1 MHFAV
6 IQGVFQLI
14 DKWLSLTHRRED
26 KRWFEE
32 DATWHEEDIVMRNSE
47 YVAHLEGQSMRRTV
61 REYAL
66 PSRHHYCKHQ
76 NYHLNFALR
85 FCVGV
90 CTDTTLIA
98 GRAER
103 MGESVINESL

>member
-1 MHFAV
+1 MGLAV
-6 IQGVFQLI
+6 VQGVFQLI
-14 DKWLSLTHRRED
+14 DKWRSLTHRRED

-32 DATWHEEDIVMRNSE
+32 DATWHEEDIIMRNSE
-47 YVAHLEGQSMRRTV
+47 YNSHLEGQSMRRTV

-66 PSRHHYCKHQ
+66 PSRHHYCKHKS
-76 NYHLNFALR
+76 HLNLALR
-85 FCVGV
+85 ICDGV